1 MKKPE
6 ALLSEMS
13 INIRRCASSFPSILS
28 IRFIHGRDSCQ
39 SRSGSR
45 GERARKRGFNGWR
58 TDDVERVRSTEYGVR
73 RRLEGGKKRNFE
85 TRKRNRKSGVSK
97 GKKRK

>member
-1 MKKPE
+1 M
-6 ALLSEMS
+6 M
-13 INIRRCASSFPSILS
+13 
-28 IRFIHGRDSCQ
+28 
-39 SRSGSR
+39 SR
-45 GERARKRGFNGWR
+45 G
-58 TDDVERVRSTEYGVR
+58 YGVR